1 MSNKNGV
8 DCFMADL
15 YIICGHGHGDS
26 GAVGHGYTEAER
38 VRALGKRIAE
48 LGGSHVHLLD
58 TSRNWYAD
66 NGVSSLSIPK
76 GACLVELHMDS
87 GASSARGAHVI
98 IKAGIGGADKYDNAL
113 ANKLAAIFPG
123 RASKIV
129 ERSDLANPNRA
140 YRRGINYRLAENGF
154 ISNAGDVNIF
164 NTRMDDIARAYLEAF
179 EISTSAPAPSNPQ
192 DPGNPV
198 NNAGLSYRAHVADYG
213 WLDAVHDG
221 QTAGTVGKNKQLEA
235 FKITPPEGLELTV
248 KVHIQDKGW
257 VTYKGVKKGASS
269 GENSSANDPIMGTVG
284 EGKRIEAIEII
295 PTKNTT
301 GKTLQYQVH
310 IQDYGW
316 TGWMTAGG
324 ATGTTGIAHAVQ
336 AIQMKLV

>member
-8 DCFMADL
+8 GCFMADL

-154 ISNAGDVNIF
+154 ISNAGDVNTF
-164 NTRMDDIARAYLEAF
+164 NSRMDDIARAYLEAF
-179 EISTSAPAPSNPQ
+179 EISAQATTSANRSVSVQLYDGNATDAQRWTVTHDSN
-192 DPGNPV
+192 GYITLTSKSC
-198 NNAGLSYRAHVADYG
+198 GLA
-213 WLDAVHDG
+213 LDVVG
-221 QTAGTVGKNKQLEA
+221 AGTASGTAVRVYTPNGTDAQKWKIIQKAGEYNPDFTRPMAFAPKVNENLRLDCVG
-235 FKITPPEGLELTV
+235 G
-248 KVHIQDKGW
+248 
-257 VTYKGVKKGASS
+257 
-269 GENSSANDPIMGTVG
+269 
-284 EGKRIEAIEII
+284 
-295 PTKNTT
+295 
-301 GKTLQYQVH
+301 GKTN
-310 IQDYGW
+310 G
-316 TGWMTAGG
+316 
-324 ATGTTGIAHAVQ
+324 TGIQVYTANNTSAQEWQVLDHGDGTWTLINVGSSQ
-336 AIQMKLV
+336 ALDVVGGGR